1 MRVGLDLLYLVPGQ
15 TGGRETYARE
25 LVPAMLRHDPALE
38 LVAFVNRDAG
48 PHLAAE
54 LGSRVRAVTLPV
66 SARSRA
72 QWALGELALV
82 SVAASRA
89 RVDVLHS
96 MANFAPPFGRFRRVV
111 TIHDL
116 QYRAIPELLSPA
128 NRLATSALVSLAAR
142 RASRIV
148 AVSSAGA
155 DEIAAGL
162 RIARARV
169 DVVPNGVRL
178 PPAAAAPVAATPTPA
193 ATPTTAA
200 GAGLAPSPSSAPS
213 LPSPSDNL
221 LARLRPD
228 ARPLALAVATNL
240 PHKNLPALIDA
251 LALIAPTERPLLAIA
266 GHGTDDGR
274 LQAQATAAGVGADV
288 RLLGHCSTAELD
300 SLYTLAACLVLP
312 TLHEGFGLPVIEA
325 MARSLPVA
333 CSDIPALREVGGAAA
348 LYFDPR
354 SPSQIAAAISELIA
368 DTGLAGRLREL
379 GRAQA
384 GRFSWSAAAAGTLAC
399 YRRALESPQ

>member
-1 MRVGLDLLYLVPGQ
+1 MRVGLDLLYLIPGQ

-25 LVPAMLRHDPALE
+25 LVPTMQRHDPALE

-54 LGSRVRAVTLPV
+54 LGPRVRAVTLPV

-82 SVAASRA
+82 SIAASRA

-96 MANFAPPFGRFRRVV
+96 LANFAPPWGHFRRVV

-116 QYRAIPELLSPA
+116 QYRAVPELLSPA
-128 NRLATSALVSLAAR
+128 NRLATSALVSLAAH
-142 RASRIV
+142 RAQRII

-155 DEIAAGL
+155 DEIVSGL
-162 RIARARV
+162 RIARARI
-169 DVVPNGVRL
+169 DVVPNGVRI
-178 PPAAAAPVAATPTPA
+178 PPAAAGPGAATPSPPV
-193 ATPTTAA
+193 AT
-200 GAGLAPSPSSAPS
+200 AGLTPSPPSAPS
-213 LPSPSDNL
+213 LPSPSDDL
-221 LARLRPD
+221 LTRLRPD

-240 PHKNLPALIDA
+240 PHKNLPALLDA
-251 LALIAPTERPLLAIA
+251 LALIPSAERPLLAIA
-266 GHGTDDGR
+266 GHDTDGVR
-274 LQAQATAAGVGADV
+274 LQAQASAAGVGEDV
-288 RLLGHCSTAELD
+288 RLLGHCSTVELD

-312 TLHEGFGLPVIEA
+312 TLHEGFGLPVLEA

-333 CSDIPALREVGGAAA
+333 CSDIPALREVGGSAA

-354 SPSQIAAAISELIA
+354 APSQIAAAITELIA

-384 GRFSWSAAAAGTLAC
+384 SRFSWAAAAAGTLES
-399 YRRALESPQ
+399 YRRALEG